1 MGAGIFDV
9 IGPIM
14 VGPSSS
20 HTAGAVRISAIANKI
35 CGGIPA
41 RVSFYLHGSFAET
54 YRGHG
59 TDKALV
65 GGILGM
71 SPSDERLRNSFQYA
85 REQRLDFEFNTID
98 LGDVHPN
105 TIKIVMHAH
114 DGAIHEVI
122 GSSIGGGSVFISSV
136 DNARVEF
143 SGQYPTILT
152 SHEDKPGLIAGVTSL
167 FADQGINIAFL
178 KVFRYSR
185 GSDASMLVE
194 TDAPIPADLID
205 AINKLE
211 GIKNTIYIDDIYS

>member
-1 MGAGIFDV
+1 MGVGIFDV
-9 IGPIM
+9 IGPVM

-20 HTAGAVRISAIANKI
+20 HTAGAVRIGAIANKI

-41 RVSFYLHGSFAET
+41 RVDFYLHGSFAET
-54 YRGHG
+54 YLGHG
-59 TDKALV
+59 TDNALV

-71 SPSDERLRNSFQYA
+71 SPSDERLRNSFKYA
-85 REQRLDFEFNTID
+85 REKGLDFEFNTID

-105 TIKIVMHAH
+105 TIKIVMHSC
-114 DGAIHEVI
+114 DGVIHEVI
-122 GSSIGGGSVFISSV
+122 GSSIGGGSILISSV

-143 SGQYPTILT
+143 SGKYPTILT
-152 SHEDKPGLIAGVTSL
+152 THEDKPGLIARVTSL

-194 TDAPIPADLID
+194 TDAQIPADLIC
-205 AINKLE
+205 AIEKLE
-211 GIKNTIYIDDIYS
+211 GIKKVMYIDESH

>member
-1 MGAGIFDV
+1 MATGIFDV

-20 HTAGAVRISAIANKI
+20 HTAGAARIGAIANKI
-35 CGGIPA
+35 CGGIPT

-54 YRGHG
+54 YLGHG
-59 TDKALV
+59 TDNALV

-71 SPSDERLRNSFQYA
+71 LPSDERLRHSFQYA
-85 REQRLDFEFNTID
+85 REKGLDFEFNTID

-105 TIKIVMHAH
+105 TVKIIMCSH
-114 DGAIHEVI
+114 DGVIHEVI
-122 GSSIGGGSVFISSV
+122 GSSIGGGSVLITSV

-143 SGQYPTILT
+143 SGKYPTILT
-152 SHEDKPGLIAGVTSL
+152 THEDKPGLIAKVTSL

-185 GSDASMLVE
+185 GSDASMLIE
-194 TDAPIPADLID
+194 TDDRIPADLTH
-205 AINKLE
+205 AIENLA
-211 GIKNTIYIDDIYS
+211 GIKKVIYIDESQ